1 MEYKQ
6 EDFSIVSNNLNLR
19 KLFRKYKKQL
29 LLSIFGGLVAAGI
42 NLFITLSQKPIYPA
56 ELTYMVNE
64 DEGSQL
70 GNNMLSMLGKFGMGG
85 STKFNLEKI
94 VSLSKSEN
102 IIRKSL
108 LTIDSI
114 DGKKDYYANHLID
127 LYDLN
132 KENEL
137 SVRYTQT
144 DFSKFNVQEKNM
156 LKILHKL
163 MVGKDG
169 LMNTEVDL
177 KTGIM
182 TQTITTLDPRLSVS
196 LSLKNFDELS
206 RFYIEKS
213 VSKEANS
220 YNIIKRRVDSLYRI
234 LNNKEYKKAEIDDKS
249 IGVWQEVQ
257 KTPSRVLDRDMR
269 ITSLMYG
276 EAVKNMELAYFS
288 LKTKTPFIQVIDQPF
303 VPIKEV
309 LQSKMKAIIL
319 GFSLGFLAILFSLI
333 LFSKNYNESK
343 R

>member
-1 MEYKQ
+1 MESNQ

-19 KLFRKYKKQL
+19 KLLRKYKKQIL
-29 LLSIFGGLVAAGI
+29 LAVIGGLVAAGI
-42 NLFITLSQKPIYPA
+42 NLFLTLSKKPIYPA

-108 LTIDSI
+108 LAMDSI
-114 DGKKDYYANHLID
+114 DGKKDFYANHLID

-132 KENEL
+132 KENKL
-137 SVRYTQT
+137 NVRYTQS
-144 DFSKFNVQEKNM
+144 DFDKFNIQEKRM
-156 LKILHKL
+156 LKIIHELL
-163 MVGKDG
+163 VGKDG

-206 RFYIEKS
+206 KFYIEKS
-213 VSKEANS
+213 ISKEANS
-220 YNIIKRRVDSLYRI
+220 YNVIKRRVDSLYRI
-234 LNNKEYKKAEIDDKS
+234 MNNKEYTKAEIDDKS

-257 KTPSRVLDRDMR
+257 RTPSRLLDRDMR

-288 LKTKTPFIQVIDQPF
+288 LKTKTPFIQVIDQPY
-303 VPIKEV
+303 VPIKEI
-309 LQSKMKAIIL
+309 LQSKIKAIAI
-319 GFSLGFLAILFSLI
+319 GFSIGFLTILLALI
-333 LFSKNYNESK
+333 LFRRS
-343 R
+343 